1 MTEKLITEDEF
12 DTLEEHAGELEV
24 PWEGRPAVVRQES
37 LTPDGRI
44 SAVKWGD
51 APAVSVLL
59 HGRAPTQSA
68 RSWDGVALAWG
79 APLVAVDF
87 PGHGFSASRSD
98 RRYTPRLIS
107 PALAEAIDDLVPT
120 PTVLVGVSFGG
131 LTSIAL
137 AARSPELVR
146 ALVLVDVLPW
156 VAHAVAPA
164 DQAPEAPSSADPAP
178 APPIE
183 TFASREEI
191 LEGLESNSPRSRSD
205 LERNVAANT
214 RQLDDGR
221 WAWRFDP
228 GVKFSVADIDL
239 PGLWDDLVATS
250 VPVLLVR
257 GGRSPVVSDEAVAAL
272 QEKRPDI
279 TVATV
284 ADSGHEI
291 HDERPRQL
299 ATIIEEFQASLS

>member
-1 MTEKLITEDEF
+1 MTEKLITADEF
-12 DTLEEHAGELEV
+12 DALEEHARELEV
-24 PWEGRPAVVRQES
+24 PWQGRPVVVRQES

-51 APAVSVLL
+51 TPAVSVLL

-79 APLVAVDF
+79 APLVAIDF
-87 PGHGFSASRSD
+87 PGHGFSLPRTD
-98 RRYTPRLIS
+98 RRYTPRLVS
-107 PALAEAIDDLVPT
+107 AALADAIDDLVPT
-120 PTVLVGVSFGG
+120 PTLLVGVSFGG

-137 AARSPELVR
+137 AARNPELVR

-156 VAHAVAPA
+156 VAHSAAPV
-164 DQAPEAPSSADPAP
+164 PEAPSSADPVP
-178 APPIE
+178 APIE

-191 LEGLESNSPRSRSD
+191 LEGLVSNSPRSRSD

-250 VPVLLVR
+250 VPILLVR
-257 GGRSPVVSDEAVAAL
+257 GGRSPVVSDEAVATL
-272 QEKRPDI
+272 QGKRPDVV
-279 TVATV
+279 VATV
-284 ADSGHEI
+284 DDSGHEI
-291 HDERPRQL
+291 HDEQPRQL
-299 ATIIEEFQASLS
+299 GTIIEEFQFSLS